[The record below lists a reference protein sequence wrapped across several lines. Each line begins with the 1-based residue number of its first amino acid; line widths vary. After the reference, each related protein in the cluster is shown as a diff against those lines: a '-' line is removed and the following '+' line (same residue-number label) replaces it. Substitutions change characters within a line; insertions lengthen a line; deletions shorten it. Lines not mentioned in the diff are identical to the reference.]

1 MTRSKSNP
9 PAREVAP
16 LSRGLIDRWALA
28 VHRGQICNCVIYRRM
43 QRRTRLIR
51 TRWSRI

>member
-9 PAREVAP
+9 PAREFAP

-28 VHRGQICNCVIYRRM
+28 VHRGQICDCVIHRRLQRRM
-43 QRRTRLIR
+43 RLIR
-51 TRWSRI
+51 TGCFSV